1 MAARRRLVRVVVAAL
16 LASLAPMV
24 SPGTP
29 AAADP
34 PVPVEAEQLLPPV
47 SATAPVAAQAN
58 CCGVSWSAGQQLW
71 FRATQ
76 PGDQVTVT
84 LPAVPPG
91 QYDLGAVL
99 TQAPDYGTLRFAIDG
114 VAIGQLFD
122 GYADHVRRTGA
133 VPLGSAMLSG
143 THQLT
148 VTVTGR
154 NPASTGF
161 FAGLD
166 TITLRRVG
174 PTVAVS
180 HTPYETVAATPVAGE
195 LVRVYDPS
203 VGETETW
210 YYNDHSLIRDPSTGL
225 WHVFA
230 ITHAEPAAP
239 QDERMFGHATAP
251 HPTGPW
257 TKQPPALWADP
268 AAGEHWIWAPHVIHH
283 DGVFY
288 LFYAAGSPDYPRYRM
303 HLATSTDLVTWVR
316 SPANPLFTDGWEA
329 RDPMVT
335 RIDDQWVMYYTATS
349 DPTGGNHIV
358 AYRTSDDLLTWSA
371 RRVAYTSPHVGRAGG
386 QTESPFVV
394 KRGDF
399 YYLFVC
405 CDGLDY
411 GQAYRRTA
419 VYRSPDPFRFDHAEQ
434 VTVLDVHA
442 AEVVVDGPDW
452 YLTHAGWGQGGLWLA
467 PLDWPSQVVARG
479 RIVSTGFL
487 RADIRTWPHARIA
500 AMAFDP
506 AGAGA
511 YRPVLDSSHRGT
523 MPYLAVGGFDVT
535 DRPGAP
541 ARVDVSPD
549 GSRIHLVGIPFG
561 DEPVTVDWLLTV
573 APRWTGPALQSDLV
587 WTVANWPTAPVW
599 EVAFNVDTALPLI
612 GDPSVVARPTGD
624 VPGMPPW
631 TLATD
636 PHGSVVTAYRTG
648 SAWRADNTWYDAG
661 HAMAAWQPLWRVGG
675 TGWAPGQYPGGTWRI
690 TASTVPRDVAF
701 AHTAHTAL
709 HAVP

>member
-1 MAARRRLVRVVVAAL
+1 MARLVLPPRRVPVCGGLQRRRPRRHRGVHQRHHQRCLRRPLRWHPVHALHPLARLLRPTPRNHPLKGADMAARRRLVRVVVAAL

-268 AAGEHWIWAPHVIHH
+268 AAGEHW
-283 DGVFY
+283 
-288 LFYAAGSPDYPRYRM
+288 
-303 HLATSTDLVTWVR
+303 
-316 SPANPLFTDGWEA
+316 
-329 RDPMVT
+329 
-335 RIDDQWVMYYTATS
+335 
-349 DPTGGNHIV
+349 
-358 AYRTSDDLLTWSA
+358 
-371 RRVAYTSPHVGRAGG
+371 
-386 QTESPFVV
+386 
-394 KRGDF
+394 
-399 YYLFVC
+399 
-405 CDGLDY
+405 
-411 GQAYRRTA
+411 
-419 VYRSPDPFRFDHAEQ
+419 
-434 VTVLDVHA
+434 
-442 AEVVVDGPDW
+442 
-452 YLTHAGWGQGGLWLA
+452 
-467 PLDWPSQVVARG
+467 
-479 RIVSTGFL
+479 
-487 RADIRTWPHARIA
+487 
-500 AMAFDP
+500 
-506 AGAGA
+506 
-511 YRPVLDSSHRGT
+511 
-523 MPYLAVGGFDVT
+523 
-535 DRPGAP
+535 
-541 ARVDVSPD
+541 
-549 GSRIHLVGIPFG
+549 
-561 DEPVTVDWLLTV
+561 
-573 APRWTGPALQSDLV
+573 
-587 WTVANWPTAPVW
+587 
-599 EVAFNVDTALPLI
+599 
-612 GDPSVVARPTGD
+612 
-624 VPGMPPW
+624 
-631 TLATD
+631 
-636 PHGSVVTAYRTG
+636 
-648 SAWRADNTWYDAG
+648 
-661 HAMAAWQPLWRVGG
+661 
-675 TGWAPGQYPGGTWRI
+675 
-690 TASTVPRDVAF
+690 
-701 AHTAHTAL
+701 
-709 HAVP
+709 